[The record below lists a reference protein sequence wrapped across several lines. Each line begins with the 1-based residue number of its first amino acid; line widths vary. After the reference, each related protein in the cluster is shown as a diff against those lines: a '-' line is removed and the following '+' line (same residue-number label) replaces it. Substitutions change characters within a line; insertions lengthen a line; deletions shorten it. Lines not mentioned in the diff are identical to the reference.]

1 MTTTFSITRTEDSA
15 SYGFSI
21 VPDSALGADITVR
34 WEIVPIGE
42 LPVALT
48 APLTGTQAFTS
59 GATAGIA
66 ISPTITPTNTHG
78 FPRDFEIRL
87 YKVVGVADDA
97 DNRPQNDEADEL
109 LLTEAVRLGGN
120 SALLGDGGSDTNISG
135 AQDKNI
141 VGLGATD
148 NLVANGAVNGD
159 TYIVTR
165 FQYGNVTIEDT
176 GALVTNLIKFDY
188 GVEITDYS
196 EDALRL
202 TKTFVRYTSITLTL
216 STGAEVKVQSPQG
229 LFTYQ
234 LGDGAIMNLAEF
246 RQEIGIIDQPHAIN
260 PDTGPT
266 TTIVPDDFGYE
277 VTSFTGFNSLTDLSS
292 PREEVNAT
300 NNLSGLANEDAI
312 SAASDS
318 ILTLNGATN
327 GDTYIITR
335 FQYGNVTIEDTGA
348 LVTNLIKFDYD
359 VEITNY
365 SEDALRLTKTF
376 VRYTSIT
383 LTLST
388 GAEITIQ
395 SPEGLFTYQLGD
407 GEIMNLA
414 EFRDVLGI
422 VDQPDAMNPNGP
434 TTTIVPDDFGYK
446 VPLPPIDGN
455 HLPVFGQGAYF
466 ASIDLGDMAGDAV
479 IMLTATD
486 ADVVAGEQTL
496 SYHITAGNSGGLFR
510 IAESTGAITLA
521 RAPDAILDAQGY
533 TLTIEVR
540 DSNDPAGVDTA
551 TLTIA
556 GFNNVTEDADVQY
569 AYPEERGV
577 AHSITTSQQAE
588 VALLTTADD
597 ADSDAASVTEITQD
611 RVDENGNTVTE
622 TIAYRATGTYGVFEY
637 YLFGKGW
644 KYTVNNDAAETIA
657 KAGTRISED
666 FVFEIS
672 PAGGAT
678 YKTTITANVAS
689 NSSYVEEEGSLDVSD
704 TTITGITILT
714 NRITTDDGRTL
725 SLMVDPDGNVFAVDG
740 IGRHYAVDADGKVA
754 TAISL
759 GEDISDKEPLNG
771 DASSVRTDG
780 DIVTASTSWGNL
792 EFNTNTGAWVY
803 TLNNNDPDFQ
813 AMKASDTPLTETFV
827 VEITKTGGT
836 KATENIVININGADE
851 DIYFVDADGNEVDTL
866 PGSAEITTTHFFFPD
881 PATIS
886 GTILQPLG
894 QTVTENAINAN
905 VVYGVLTFNAEANFW
920 EYTLNHEHAAVKALA
935 IGGTL
940 TDTIAFDTTPSSGG
954 ATTTETIE
962 IKIALGHQGIYFADE
977 NGDVITLARGK
988 QYFAQ
993 DGFSDQYVTTS
1004 GGPFDITLDLNNP
1017 AVTSPGGLILGDVL
1031 PEIGGLIDIRS
1042 ARVAFADG
1050 VSVDL
1055 KNIFYISGDGTLAIN
1070 PIGTDAEVE
1079 ALLAGLGD
1087 SVTLDLVITAPR
1099 ETAEELTYQVVV
1111 DVVNGN
1117 SNVLASIPE
1126 NAVGGTEVG
1135 RLRSFTEQGF
1145 FNPNEA
1151 GEATLTY
1158 SITAGNAGGVF
1169 AIGDD
1174 GVITLAPSATL
1185 DAETTASYTLS
1196 ITATYDPDGNSATT
1210 NDIETHSFDVVINVG
1225 DVNEHDP
1232 AFAANAVAW
1241 QTDFTSGNIPENTK
1255 IGTHLATITA
1265 TDADITKSL
1274 NYAITGGNDDDI
1286 FAISP
1291 ISGRLT
1297 LNGAL
1302 DFEDSSIDNSYSLT
1316 ITAYDGDATDADT
1329 KSSTT
1334 TVTITITN
1342 VAPEFGDNAVAW
1354 ASGFANGNVA
1364 ENTDTTNPV
1373 TLGTVA
1379 AEPQGNTNPLTYS
1392 IIGGNDDGIFS
1403 LTGAGALSLVK
1414 PLDAETTA
1422 SHTLTI
1428 QVSDGTTTPDTTT
1441 IAITVGDVNEHTPA
1455 APTISWAADF
1465 AGGNVAENTRPDTPL
1480 ATVTAT
1486 DADARPTLSYSISG
1500 AGSNL
1505 FNIDNNGNLI
1515 LKGRLDFETTE
1526 TYTLMITASDG
1537 TNISTAT
1544 AITITVTDSDPDLN
1558 SMTWESGFENGA
1570 VSENTAAGTAIASF
1584 DVTHSKPGIFFRVND
1599 DAFAVDSDGKL
1610 RLTRKLDY
1618 ETTTQHNL
1626 RVIVSDGTSSDFMDV
1641 VVTVQ
1646 DAEIEFNAP
1655 AWETDFANGVIAED
1669 TTTGTKLATISAK
1682 REDDTTNNLGYSIVA
1697 GNDGNIFT
1705 IDNNGVLTLANA
1717 LDYDDASTYSLTI
1730 RITDTTNTAHTA
1742 DVAVDIEVVNVNK
1755 DAPTDPTITWE
1766 ADFTGGNVAE
1776 DTAIGTTLASV
1787 SSTDGDDDETVTYS
1801 ITAGNTGD
1809 VFFID
1814 EDTGDI
1820 SLAGALDYE
1829 TDTSYTLTIT
1839 ASDGTKTATTDIT
1852 ITVTDVDPELVWAK
1866 GFADGIV
1873 AESAAAG
1880 RYIAT
1885 LTKDADNTASL
1896 RYAITDGSSGGIFAI
1911 DENTGAI
1918 TLEGALDYATTPD
1931 YTLTIQTTNTATNTV
1946 IATTE
1951 VHIRVG
1957 GTEVIWEAGF
1967 GSGSTFVDV
1976 NNDPIVNTANVGANV
1991 SGVTILG
1998 SFSHNRFADDAT
2010 TYSIAGGNTHRFAI
2024 HNGDLY
2030 FFGDAGTRAYT
2041 LTIIATDGTLTDST
2055 DIFVVVGND
2064 NAPAFE
2070 SAPVA
2075 WEAGFADNVLENTAI
2090 GTLLG
2095 RVDAS
2100 DADGA
2105 RLSYYFVENGTA
2117 VSSVGAFNINE
2128 YTGAITLTSS
2138 LNYEA
2143 ATSHDLT
2150 IRVFDGYRTT
2160 DTDISIAVG
2169 DVDVEVHWL
2178 ARFADGNVREEQG
2191 TAGTL
2196 LATINPDDMSANH
2209 GYRFIDGS
2217 QIFGAFT
2224 INDSGE
2230 LLIREDLNYK
2240 DATSHRLDVK
2250 IIDTT
2255 TSETITVVPPIIV
2268 NVVDAYPRLAV
2279 TPVRWTM
2286 TDLSEATPIGTVF
2299 GQVDAA
2305 DPDSRINYSFVHNG
2319 KAVSSVGPFTIGR
2332 KDGMIKLTEYLDYD
2346 TASSY
2351 ALTIRVTDGVN
2362 HRDTAP
2368 QTITITDSGS
2378 ELIWVDEG
2386 TATNTVIGTIAPDN
2400 PNPAQTYRFV
2410 GGALVDGPF
2419 TVNANNGDI
2428 IFTGAVL
2435 NYETTPAHAL
2445 QVEVVENNS
2454 VTTTINVSIRVV
2466 DVNEAPTFSPAP
2478 VLLSG
2483 GGATSSID
2491 VNENADIGT
2500 LLGRAVALDP
2510 EGDKLNYAFVE
2521 NGALTSTVGAFTIS
2535 LGGKI
2540 SVSSDLNYES
2550 TDSYSLTIRARD
2562 SFDYDAKFADA
2573 TITIN
2578 VNDADTEIVWGRG
2591 FIGGNVGETT
2601 ATNTQLA
2608 TITHDTPG
2616 TRTYE
2621 FGNGAQT
2628 DGAFTIDANT
2638 GTITLTG
2645 ALDYETAASH
2655 ALTIRITDT
2664 IAGTPPEVIPI
2675 TINVLNEIETTWE
2688 AGFANG
2694 AVSEN
2699 TAFGTNLAYMTEGRG
2714 GVAYRIVG
2722 GDEEGLFVLDQDVEE
2737 IKDSLGKVIDRILHG
2752 TNLALEG
2759 VLDYETKSTY
2769 ILDIQL
2775 IKGDGE
2781 FSTTQVTI
2789 NVGDGNDAPKF
2800 GDSPITWSIGGTDY
2814 TERDESPAYEISAMP
2829 AAGATLGTITATDPN
2844 NDALTY
2850 RIIGDGYGGFDDEEN
2865 PREKLFTIQNGNEIA
2880 LTGALP
2886 IFPNIYRLTI
2896 EASDGSLTDTTDV
2909 VIRIGSNDGAPV
2921 FGASPVSWQQD
2932 FANGISENVGAGTVV
2947 ALLNGVTD
2955 KESGD
2960 FVRFYFIDEDGA
2972 HTPRLGAFDIV
2983 LLGRDE
2989 NGETVD
2995 NIAKYLKAN
3004 PNSPVSIN
3012 YAIRLNERVDY
3023 ETASILSDGTRGYKL
3038 KIGASD
3044 SFIAG
3049 TGNIAEATDI
3059 IEVRVHDID
3068 DYVTWET
3075 GRGYANGNVEEKNSG
3090 VLGDVIGRVRAD
3102 VDGDNDNL
3110 RFYFLENNV
3119 RTSKIEYRGE
3129 DTNNGNP
3136 TIGEIVIDDRTGEI
3150 MFRNIN
3156 PDFENGP
3163 TTHNLVVEI
3172 SLEDSSNQLIPKRT
3186 LDVTIDI
3193 VDVNERPAFTQ
3204 STYDFGTVLQNAPL
3218 ELSIGSVEANDID
3231 AGDEIT
3237 YSIFSGNNDD
3247 FFEINPMTGEITVKS
3262 MLDYDATTASNNSH
3276 SLIIRA
3282 TDKAGLFSTATV
3294 TIEVEEYITSKPV
3307 LSVTGATPNIAE
3319 QETASTDAVSA
3330 SGITISVTGGDPNR
3344 NDFIVTGDAEDR
3356 FDVVEVDGVWTLQLK
3371 SGEVLD
3377 YADANADGTP
3387 DTDPTITLT
3396 LQVDD
3401 GSVPGGTGR
3410 VSNTET
3416 LTVTVLDRPAL
3427 ALATASPKGGSLD
3440 ISANGATTPES
3451 LGVTFDVTDADTTL
3465 ASANVEFDVSVVSS
3479 DSFSN
3484 AGFSDEDF
3492 AVNEVGGAYTLQY
3505 VGAPRITNYDDL
3517 TNLAN
3522 FLNPIIDLDVT
3533 VSTDGVASTDTIRVQ
3548 VNLHDGTYLDFRQ
3561 YEGKSA
3567 VFKVNQADD
3576 VSIEPVDLDDIST
3589 LVGSNIIYLNEHY
3602 DGRAVG
3608 LSKGRDIYVIENNI
3622 NTDNTI
3628 NIRDVSVDPQDIQS
3642 SIMRFDSNIQ
3652 FKSVTGLVGFEGVA
3666 IGYELTLDTD
3676 GDKATTD
3683 DEVILNVR
3691 SLDPNTGHHFQN
3703 GEFGEIQDFES
3714 FTGTLIAD
3722 IPIPEII

>member
-1 MTTTFSITRTEDSA
+1 MTTFSIDRARKGGIYDFTINLDMAFGVETA
-15 SYGFSI
+15 I
-21 VPDSALGADITVR
+21 R
-34 WEIVPIGE
+34 WEIVPIGA
-42 LPVALT
+42 LPIALT
-48 APLTGTQAFTS
+48 APLTGT
-59 GATAGIA
+59 ATFSANQMSMDIDAGSDPA
-66 ISPTITPTNTHG
+66 RNHK

-87 YKVVGVADDA
+87 YMGADTTPTFTEAASLDKGTGVTE
-97 DNRPQNDEADEL
+97 NTFSQFGGADE
-109 LLTEAVRLGGN
+109 
-120 SALLGDGGSDTNISG
+120 NI
-135 AQDKNI
+135 I
-141 VGLGATD
+141 GLGFSDEVGNA
-148 NLVANGAVNGD
+148 GGGVNND
-159 TYIVTR
+159 TFIVTR
-165 FQYGNVTIEDT
+165 FQYGDARINDT
-176 GALVTNLIKFDY
+176 SGNLNIVRFDY
-188 GVEITDYS
+188 GVTITDYNELS
-196 EDALRL
+196 DFLGVSGVE
-202 TKTFVRYTSITLTL
+202 LTL
-216 STGAEVKVQSPQG
+216 STGAVITVASPTNPSYR
-229 LFTYQ
+229 FQ
-234 LGDGAIMNLAEF
+234 LGDGAILTYDVFKAT
-246 RQEIGIIDQPHAIN
+246 IGASGSN
-260 PDTGPT
+260 TLSGN
-266 TTIVPDDFGYE
+266 YE
-277 VTSFTGFNSLTDLSS
+277 VNSFINVADIDVTIPRTETGNISFFGG
-292 PREEVNAT
+292 VN
-300 NNLSGLANEDAI
+300 DDVF
-312 SAASDS
+312 SAATDNFVRNISGGVGSD
-318 ILTLNGATN
+318 ILV
-327 GDTYIITR
+327 ITR
-335 FQYGNVTIEDTGA
+335 FQYGNVGVNDTSG
-348 LVTNLIKFDYD
+348 NLNIIKFDYGVTIKAYNELSD
-359 VEITNY
+359 FLGISGVE
-365 SEDALRLTKTF
+365 
-376 VRYTSIT
+376 

-388 GAEITIQ
+388 DAVITVS
-395 SPEGLFTYQLGD
+395 SPTNPSYRFQLGD
-407 GEIMNLA
+407 GEVLTYDNFKTAIGASGDNTLA
-414 EFRDVLGI
+414 GD
-422 VDQPDAMNPNGP
+422 
-434 TTTIVPDDFGYK
+434 YK
-446 VPLPPIDGN
+446 IPFPPIDGN
-455 HLPVFGQGAYF
+455 HLPVFEQDAYF
-466 ASIDLGDMAGDAV
+466 ANIDLADEAGDAV
-479 IMLTATD
+479 ITLVATD
-486 ADVVAGEQTL
+486 VDVDAGEQTL
-496 SYHITAGNSGGLFR
+496 TYHITDGNSGGLFE
-510 IAESTGAITLA
+510 IAETTGAISLV
-521 RAPDAILDAQGY
+521 RAPNAGDAQGY

-551 TLTIA
+551 TLTVGFETLA
-556 GFNNVTEDADVQY
+556 GSVTEDTDIQY
-569 AYPEERGV
+569 AFAEKRGV
-577 AHSITTSQQAE
+577 VDRIVSLQHEYLADADAQSASIESIFDVLSVEIITTDGTATSVTTETNNNGDVIKITAQGKYGVLEYFLAE
-588 VALLTTADD
+588 QYDIENGGVTTTEWATTNRWTYNVDTDDPDTLAEEGKGLREEFMFKITPTGGVAEIITVPVTVNAPQMRYLEATGKMDISDSTITEINILTTSGDAFSVRDTGSHLLADTSWGVLEFD
-597 ADSDAASVTEITQD
+597 KT
-611 RVDENGNTVTE
+611 
-622 TIAYRATGTYGVFEY
+622 TGDWRYI
-637 YLFGKGW
+637 
-644 KYTVNNDAAETIA
+644 VNNDDSGLQGL
-657 KAGTRISED
+657 KDGPLS
-666 FVFEIS
+666 V
-672 PAGGAT
+672 GAT
-678 YKTTITANVAS
+678 PADP
-689 NSSYVEEEGSLDVSD
+689 E
-704 TTITGITILT
+704 
-714 NRITTDDGRTL
+714 TL
-725 SLMVDPDGNVFAVDG
+725 
-740 IGRHYAVDADGKVA
+740 
-754 TAISL
+754 
-759 GEDISDKEPLNG
+759 
-771 DASSVRTDG
+771 
-780 DIVTASTSWGNL
+780 
-792 EFNTNTGAWVY
+792 
-803 TLNNNDPDFQ
+803 
-813 AMKASDTPLTETFV
+813 V
-827 VEITKTGGT
+827 VELTKSGGT
-836 KATENIVININGADE
+836 KETREIQITINGKDE
-851 DIYFVDADGNEVDTL
+851 DIYFIDADGNEVDA
-866 PGSAEITTTHFFFPD
+866 PPSSAEITTAFFSVPD
-881 PATIS
+881 PASIS
-886 GTILQPLG
+886 GT
-894 QTVTENAINAN
+894 VNASTSAGDTATINTN
-905 VVYGVLTFNAEANFW
+905 GIYGTLVYDSAIHVW
-920 EYTLNHEHAAVKALA
+920 DYTLNHEHAAIKALA
-935 IGGTL
+935 VGATL
-940 TDTIAFDTTPSSGG
+940 TDTITLAVTRNG
-954 ATTTETIE
+954 ATTTETVTIT
-962 IKIALGHQGIYFADE
+962 IGLARQGIYFADE

-993 DGFSDQYVTTS
+993 DGFEDIYTTTS

-1017 AVTSPGGLILGDVL
+1017 AVTSPNGLILGDVL

-1042 ARVAFADG
+1042 AQVAFADS

-1055 KNIFYISGDGTLAIN
+1055 KNIFYISSDGTLAIN
-1070 PIGTDAEVE
+1070 PVGTDAEVK

-1111 DVVNGN
+1111 DVINGN
-1117 SNVLASIPE
+1117 SNILATIPE

-1135 RLRSFTEQGF
+1135 KLKSFTEKGF
-1145 FNPNEA
+1145 FYPDEA
-1151 GEATLTY
+1151 GTATLTY
-1158 SITAGNAGGVF
+1158 DITSGNTGGVF
-1169 AIGDD
+1169 AIDD
-1174 GVITLAPSATL
+1174 NGVITLAPTATL
-1185 DAETTASYTLS
+1185 DAETTASYTLT
-1196 ITATYDPDGNSATT
+1196 ITATYDPDGNAATT

-1225 DVNEHDP
+1225 DVNEHAP

-1241 QTDFTSGNIPENTK
+1241 QSDFTGGNIPENTES
-1255 IGTHLATITA
+1255 GTHLATITA
-1265 TDADITKSL
+1265 SDADITKSL
-1274 NYAITGGNDDDI
+1274 NYAITGGNTNDI
-1286 FAISP
+1286 FAINP
-1291 ISGRLT
+1291 HGRLT

-1302 DFEDSSIDNSYSLT
+1302 DYEDTTSYSLT
-1316 ITAYDGDATDADT
+1316 VTAYDGDATDADT

-1334 TVTITITN
+1334 TVTITVGNI
-1342 VAPEFGDNAVAW
+1342 APEFGASPVTWN
-1354 ASGFANGNVA
+1354 SGFADGNVA
-1364 ENTDTTNPV
+1364 EDTYTNAPV

-1379 AEPQGNTNPLTYS
+1379 AEPQGNTNPLTYT
-1392 IIGGNDDGIFS
+1392 ILDGNEDGIFS

-1414 PLDAETTA
+1414 SLDAETTGRYF
-1422 SHTLTI
+1422 LTI

-1441 IAITVGDVNEHTPA
+1441 ITVTVGDVNEHTPA

-1465 AGGNVAENTRPDTPL
+1465 ANGNVAENTESNTPL
-1480 ATVTAT
+1480 ATVSAT
-1486 DADARPTLSYSISG
+1486 DADARADLQYNISG
-1500 AGSNL
+1500 TGSDL
-1505 FNIDNNGNLI
+1505 FDIDDAGNLT
-1515 LKGRLDFETTE
+1515 LTGRLNFESTT
-1526 TYTLMITASDG
+1526 TSYDLTITATDG
-1537 TNISTAT
+1537 TNTSPPT
-1544 AITITVTDSDPDLN
+1544 AITITVTDVAPEFGLN
-1558 SMTWESGFENGA
+1558 VVMW
-1570 VSENTAAGTAIASF
+1570 AAGFRDGVVAEDTYIRTPVTLGTIAADPQGNTNPLTYTIIGGNVDDTFSLTPAGALSL
-1584 DVTHSKPGIFFRVND
+1584 VKPL
-1599 DAFAVDSDGKL
+1599 DAETIGKYF
-1610 RLTRKLDY
+1610 LTI
-1618 ETTTQHNL
+1618 Q
-1626 RVIVSDGTSSDFMDV
+1626 VSDGTTTPDTTIV
-1641 VVTVQ
+1641 AVTVG
-1646 DAEIEFNAP
+1646 D
-1655 AWETDFANGVIAED
+1655 V
-1669 TTTGTKLATISAK
+1669 
-1682 REDDTTNNLGYSIVA
+1682 DDVN
-1697 GNDGNIFT
+1697 
-1705 IDNNGVLTLANA
+1705 
-1717 LDYDDASTYSLTI
+1717 
-1730 RITDTTNTAHTA
+1730 RHEPTA
-1742 DVAVDIEVVNVNK
+1742 
-1755 DAPTDPTITWE
+1755 PTITWA

-1776 DTAIGTTLASV
+1776 STAIGTLLASA
-1787 SSTDGDDDETVTYS
+1787 SSSDGDGDETVTYS
-1801 ITAGNTGD
+1801 ISGTGSNL
-1809 VFFID
+1809 FAID
-1814 EDTGDI
+1814 PKTGAI
-1820 SLAGALDYE
+1820 TLAQALDYE
-1829 TDTSYTLTIT
+1829 TDTSYSLTVT

-1852 ITVTDVDPELVWAK
+1852 ITVGDIDLELVWAK

-1931 YTLTIQTTNTATNTV
+1931 YTLTITATNTATNTV

-2030 FFGDAGTRAYT
+2030 FFGDAGTHAYT

-2105 RLSYYFVENGTA
+2105 RLGYYFVENGTA

-2169 DVDVEVHWL
+2169 DIDVEVHWL

-2191 TAGTL
+2191 VAGTL

-2217 QIFGAFT
+2217 QIFGAFR

-2230 LLIREDLNYK
+2230 LHIREDLNYK

-2255 TSETITVVPPIIV
+2255 TSETIAIAPPIIV

-2286 TDLSEATPIGTVF
+2286 TELSEATPIGTVF

-2319 KAVSSVGPFTIGR
+2319 KAISSVGPFTIDR
-2332 KDGMIKLTEYLDYD
+2332 RDGTIKLSEYLDYD
-2346 TASSY
+2346 TANSY

-2368 QTITITDSGS
+2368 QTITVSRVQEGTSQNSYFID
-2378 ELIWVDEG
+2378 ELIWVAEG
-2386 TATNTVIGTIAPDN
+2386 TATGTVIGTVAPDDPDPDPDN
-2400 PNPAQTYRFV
+2400 PNPDPDDPSPDQTYRFV

-2419 TVNANNGDI
+2419 TIAAVDDDGAGVKKGDI
-2428 IFTGAVL
+2428 IFSGAEL
-2435 NYETTPAHAL
+2435 NYETASAHAL
-2445 QVEVVENNS
+2445 RVEVVENNA
-2454 VTTTINVSIRVV
+2454 VTATLNVSIRVV
-2466 DVNEAPTFSPAP
+2466 DVNEAPMFTNASP
-2478 VLLSG
+2478 VYS
-2483 GGATSSID
+2483 
-2491 VNENADIGT
+2491 VNEAAPIGA
-2500 LLGRAVALDP
+2500 LVGQAVALDP

-2540 SVSSDLNYES
+2540 TVSGDLNYES
-2550 TDSYSLTIRARD
+2550 TTSHSLTIRARD

-2573 TITIN
+2573 TATIN
-2578 VNDADTEIVWGRG
+2578 VIDADTEIVWGRG

-2601 ATNTQLA
+2601 ATSTQLA
-2608 TITHDTPG
+2608 TINHDTTA
-2616 TRTYE
+2616 TREYVFVVGATT
-2621 FGNGAQT
+2621 AQT
-2628 DGAFTIDANT
+2628 DGAFTINANT

-2645 ALDYETAASH
+2645 ALDYESTTSH
-2655 ALTIRITDT
+2655 ALKIRITDT
-2664 IAGTPPEVIPI
+2664 TASTSEDIPI
-2675 TINVLNEIETTWE
+2675 SINVLNEIETTWE

-2737 IKDSLGKVIDRILHG
+2737 IKDSLGKVIERILHG
-2752 TNLALEG
+2752 ANLALEG

-2789 NVGDGNDAPKF
+2789 NVGDGNDAPEF

-3012 YAIRLNERVDY
+3012 YAIRLNDRVDY
-3023 ETASILSDGTRGYKL
+3023 EAASILSDGTRGYKL

-3044 SFIAG
+3044 SFVAG

-3090 VLGDVIGRVRAD
+3090 VLGEVIGRVRAD

-3129 DTNNGNP
+3129 DTNNGTP

-3150 MFRNIN
+3150 SLRSIN

-3163 TTHNLVVEI
+3163 TTHNLEVEI
-3172 SLEDSSNQLIPKRT
+3172 SVEDSTNQLIPKRT
-3186 LDVTIDI
+3186 LDVTINI
-3193 VDVNERPAFTQ
+3193 VDVNESPAFTQ
-3204 STYDFGTVLQNAPL
+3204 SAYDFGTVLENAPID
-3218 ELSIGSVEANDID
+3218 LSLGSVKANDID
-3231 AGDEIT
+3231 AGDEVT
-3237 YSIFSGNNDD
+3237 YGIFSGNDD
-3247 FFEINPMTGEITVKS
+3247 NLFEINPMTGEITVKS
-3262 MLDYDATTASNNSH
+3262 MLDYDDTTASNNIH
-3276 SLIIRA
+3276 TFIVKA
-3282 TDKAGLFSTATV
+3282 TDLAGLRVNAMV
-3294 TIEVEEYITSKPV
+3294 TIEVEEYTASKPV
-3307 LSVTGATPNIAE
+3307 LTVTTTTPNIAE

-3344 NDFIVTGDAEDR
+3344 NNFIITGDTQDR
-3356 FDVVEVDGVWTLQLK
+3356 FQVVEVDGEWKLQLK
-3371 SGEVLD
+3371 PGAVLD
-3377 YADANADGTP
+3377 YAVENADS
-3387 DTDPTITLT
+3387 DPKIILT

-3410 VSNTET
+3410 TSATET
-3416 LTVTVLDRPAL
+3416 VTVTVLDRPDL
-3427 ALATASPKGGSLD
+3427 ELD
-3440 ISANGATTPES
+3440 VVNVAVDATTMEANHAFGEIFS
-3451 LGVTFDVTDADTTL
+3451 VTDANDLTNPHF
-3465 ASANVEFDVSVVSS
+3465 AISVVSGTAL
-3479 DSFSN
+3479 D
-3484 AGFSDEDF
+3484 ADDF
-3492 AVNEVGGAYTLQY
+3492 AVKTESGEWVLHY
-3505 VGAPRITNYDDL
+3505 VGEQIAEAD
-3517 TNLAN
+3517 
-3522 FLNPIIDLDVT
+3522 FLDPIIRLDVT
-3533 VSTDGVASTDTIRVQ
+3533 VSSDAQNAPILETARVRL
-3548 VNLHDGTYLDFRQ
+3548 NLHDGSYLDFQ
-3561 YEGKSA
+3561 DNEGNPA
-3567 VFKVNQADD
+3567 VYKVNQANDKR
-3576 VSIEPVDLDDIST
+3576 IEPVDLEDLSL
-3589 LVGSNIIYLNEHY
+3589 LVGSNTIHLNDQY
-3602 DGRAVG
+3602 DGRTLD
-3608 LSKGRDIYVIENNI
+3608 LSYGRDIYVIENTI
-3622 NTDNTI
+3622 NTDVDITI
-3628 NIRDVSVDPQDIQS
+3628 HDIAIESADSRVDIIRLGDNIKFASATAGVGD
-3642 SIMRFDSNIQ
+3642 F
-3652 FKSVTGLVGFEGVA
+3652 GGFEFDLYTLTFDVENDAGVKQ
-3666 IGYELTLDTD
+3666 GEVKLHLDTLDLTY
-3676 GDKATTD
+3676 G
-3683 DEVILNVR
+3683 
-3691 SLDPNTGHHFQN
+3691 GYQFQQ
-3703 GEFGEIQDFES
+3703 GEFGEVLDFES
-3714 FTGTLIAD
+3714 FTGELIAD
-3722 IPIPEII
+3722 LPAPEII

>member
-1 MTTTFSITRTEDSA
+1 MTTFNIIRTEDST

-21 VPDSALGADITVR
+21 VPDGVLGADITVR
-34 WEIVPIGE
+34 WEIVPIGD
-42 LPVALT
+42 LPIAVPDSAL
-48 APLTGTQAFTS
+48 AS
-59 GATAGIA
+59 GMVSFSMGDDSTTVKEVPSAST
-66 ISPTITPTNTHG
+66 PTPTNTHG

-87 YKVVGVADDA
+87 YDNSNDD
-97 DNRPQNDEADEL
+97 L

-120 SALLGDGGSDTNISG
+120 SALLGDGGSDANFGG

-141 VGLGATD
+141 IGLGTTTNID
-148 NLVANGAVNGD
+148 ANAGVNGD

-165 FQYGNVTIEDT
+165 FQYGDVTIGDSGRSE
-176 GALVTNLIKFDY
+176 TNLVKFDY
-188 GVEITDYS
+188 DVEITDYS
-196 EDALRL
+196 EVATRRSID
-202 TKTFVRYTSITLTL
+202 FVRYTSITLTL
-216 STGAEVKVQSPQG
+216 STDAEVTIESPEG

-246 RQEIGIIDQPHAIN
+246 RQEIGIIDQPHATN
-260 PDTGPT
+260 PDRGPT
-266 TTIVPDDFGYE
+266 TTIVPDDFGHKI
-277 VTSFTGFNSLTDLSS
+277 TSFTPFDPLVDLSS
-292 PREEVNAT
+292 PREETLAT
-300 NNLSGLANEDAI
+300 SNLGGTENEDI
-312 SAASDS
+312 VSAASDY
-318 ILTLNGATN
+318 ILTLNAAVN
-327 GDTYIITR
+327 ADTYIITR
-335 FQYGNVTIEDTGA
+335 FQYGDVTIGDSGRSE
-348 LVTNLIKFDYD
+348 TNLVKFDYD
-359 VEITNY
+359 VEITDY
-365 SEDALRLTKTF
+365 SEVATRRSIDF

-388 GAEITIQ
+388 GAEVTIE

-414 EFRDVLGI
+414 EFRATLGI
-422 VDQPDAMNPNGP
+422 IDQPHDTNPDRGP

-455 HLPVFGQGAYF
+455 HLPVFGQDAYF

-496 SYHITAGNSGGLFR
+496 SYHITAGNSGGLFE
-510 IAESTGAITLA
+510 ITESTGAISLV
-521 RAPDAILDAQGY
+521 RAPNAGDAQGY

-551 TLTIA
+551 TLTVGFETLA
-556 GFNNVTEDADVQY
+556 GSVTEDTDIQY
-569 AYPEERGV
+569 AFAEKRGV
-577 AHSITTSQQAE
+577 VDRIVTLQHESRADADAQSASIESIFDVLSVEIITTDGTATSVTTETNDDGDVIKITAQGKYGVLEYFLAE
-588 VALLTTADD
+588 QYEIENGGVTTTEWATTNRWTYNVDTDDPDTLAEEGKGLREEFMFKITPTGGVAEIITVPVTVSAPQLRYLEATGKMDISDSTITEINILTTSGDAFSVRDTGSHLLADTSWGVLEFD
-597 ADSDAASVTEITQD
+597 KT
-611 RVDENGNTVTE
+611 
-622 TIAYRATGTYGVFEY
+622 TGDWRYI
-637 YLFGKGW
+637 
-644 KYTVNNDAAETIA
+644 VNNDDSGLQDLKDGPLSVGATPADPETI
-657 KAGTRISED
+657 
-666 FVFEIS
+666 
-672 PAGGAT
+672 
-678 YKTTITANVAS
+678 
-689 NSSYVEEEGSLDVSD
+689 
-704 TTITGITILT
+704 
-714 NRITTDDGRTL
+714 
-725 SLMVDPDGNVFAVDG
+725 
-740 IGRHYAVDADGKVA
+740 
-754 TAISL
+754 
-759 GEDISDKEPLNG
+759 
-771 DASSVRTDG
+771 
-780 DIVTASTSWGNL
+780 
-792 EFNTNTGAWVY
+792 
-803 TLNNNDPDFQ
+803 
-813 AMKASDTPLTETFV
+813 V
-827 VEITKTGGT
+827 VELTKSGGT
-836 KATENIVININGADE
+836 KETREIQITINGKDE
-851 DIYFVDADGNEVDTL
+851 DIYFIDADGNEVDA
-866 PGSAEITTTHFFFPD
+866 PPSSAEITTAFFSV
-881 PATIS
+881 PAPASIS
-886 GTILQPLG
+886 GT
-894 QTVTENAINAN
+894 VNASTSAGDTATINTN
-905 VVYGVLTFNAEANFW
+905 GIYGTLVYDSAIHVW
-920 EYTLNHEHAAVKALA
+920 DYTLNHEHAAIKALA
-935 IGGTL
+935 VGATL
-940 TDTIAFDTTPSSGG
+940 TDTITLAVTRNGV
-954 ATTTETIE
+954 TTTETVTIT
-962 IKIALGHQGIYFADE
+962 IGLARQGIYFADE

-993 DGFSDQYVTTS
+993 DGFEDIYTTTS

-1017 AVTSPGGLILGDVL
+1017 AVTSPNGLVLGDVL
-1031 PEIGGLIDIRS
+1031 PEIGGLLNENS
-1042 ARVAFADG
+1042 VRVAFADG
-1050 VSVDL
+1050 VSADL

-1070 PIGTDAEVE
+1070 PIGTDAEVK

-1117 SNVLASIPE
+1117 SNVLATIPE
-1126 NAVGGTEVG
+1126 NAVGGAEVG
-1135 RLRSFTEQGF
+1135 KLKSFTEKGF
-1145 FNPNEA
+1145 FYPNEA
-1151 GEATLTY
+1151 GTATLTY
-1158 SITAGNAGGVF
+1158 DITSGNAGGVF
-1169 AIGDD
+1169 AIDD
-1174 GVITLAPSATL
+1174 NGVITLAPTATL

-1196 ITATYDPDGNSATT
+1196 ITATYDPDGNAATT
-1210 NDIETHSFDVVINVG
+1210 DDTETHSFDVVINVG
-1225 DVNEHDP
+1225 DVNEHAP
-1232 AFAANAVAW
+1232 AFAANAVQW
-1241 QTDFTSGNIPENTK
+1241 QSDFTSGNIPENTES
-1255 IGTHLATITA
+1255 GTHLATITA

-1274 NYAITGGNDDDI
+1274 NYAITGGNTNDI
-1286 FAISP
+1286 FAINP
-1291 ISGRLT
+1291 HGRLT

-1302 DFEDSSIDNSYSLT
+1302 DYEDTTSYTLT
-1316 ITAYDGDATDADT
+1316 VTAYDGDATDADT

-1334 TVTITITN
+1334 TVSISVGNI
-1342 VAPEFGDNAVAW
+1342 APEFGANPVAW

-1364 ENTDTTNPV
+1364 EDTYTNAPV

-1379 AEPQGNTNPLTYS
+1379 AEAQGNTNPLTYT
-1392 IIGGNDDGIFS
+1392 ILDGNEDGIFS

-1414 PLDAETTA
+1414 PLDAETTGEYL
-1422 SHTLTI
+1422 LTI

-1441 IAITVGDVNEHTPA
+1441 ITVTVGDVNEHTPA
-1455 APTISWAADF
+1455 APTISWLSDF
-1465 AGGNVAENTRPDTPL
+1465 TNGNVAENTESNTPL

-1486 DADARPTLSYSISG
+1486 DADARPTLQYNISG
-1500 AGSNL
+1500 TGSDL
-1505 FNIDNNGNLI
+1505 FDIDNAGNLT
-1515 LKGRLDFETTE
+1515 LKGRLNFESTT
-1526 TYTLMITASDG
+1526 TSYDLTITATDG
-1537 TNISTAT
+1537 TNTSPPT
-1544 AITITVTDSDPDLN
+1544 AITITVTDVAPEFGLN
-1558 SMTWESGFENGA
+1558 VVMW
-1570 VSENTAAGTAIASF
+1570 AAGFRDGVVAEDTYIRTPVTLGTIAADPQGNTNPLTYTIIGGNVDDTFSLTPAGALSL
-1584 DVTHSKPGIFFRVND
+1584 VKPL
-1599 DAFAVDSDGKL
+1599 DAETIGKYF
-1610 RLTRKLDY
+1610 LTI
-1618 ETTTQHNL
+1618 Q
-1626 RVIVSDGTSSDFMDV
+1626 VSDGTTTPDTTIIA
-1641 VVTVQ
+1641 VTV
-1646 DAEIEFNAP
+1646 
-1655 AWETDFANGVIAED
+1655 
-1669 TTTGTKLATISAK
+1669 
-1682 REDDTTNNLGYSIVA
+1682 DDVGDVN
-1697 GNDGNIFT
+1697 
-1705 IDNNGVLTLANA
+1705 
-1717 LDYDDASTYSLTI
+1717 
-1730 RITDTTNTAHTA
+1730 RHEPTA
-1742 DVAVDIEVVNVNK
+1742 
-1755 DAPTDPTITWE
+1755 PTITWA

-1776 DTAIGTTLASV
+1776 STAIGTLLASAR
-1787 SSTDGDDDETVTYS
+1787 STDGDGDETVTYS
-1801 ITAGNTGD
+1801 ISGTGSNL
-1809 VFFID
+1809 FAID
-1814 EDTGDI
+1814 PKTGAI
-1820 SLAGALDYE
+1820 TLAGALDYE
-1829 TDTSYTLTIT
+1829 TTRSYSLTVT
-1839 ASDGTKTATTDIT
+1839 ASDGTNPATTDIT
-1852 ITVTDVDPELVWAK
+1852 ITVGDVDPELVWAK
-1866 GFADGIV
+1866 GFVDGII
-1873 AESAAAG
+1873 AETAAEGAH
-1880 RYIAT
+1880 IAT
-1885 LTKDADNTASL
+1885 FTQDDDSTALVLGYSITGGNTG
-1896 RYAITDGSSGGIFAI
+1896 DVFAI
-1911 DENTGAI
+1911 DNAGRLTLTEN
-1918 TLEGALDYATTPD
+1918 ALDYATTTD
-1931 YTLTIQTTNTATNTV
+1931 YTLTVQISTFLTTT
-1946 IATTE
+1946 TTE

-1957 GTEVIWEAGF
+1957 GTEALWRDGF
-1967 GSGSTFVDV
+1967 GYVDADNNPVV
-1976 NNDPIVNTANVGANV
+1976 NVARVGADAAQ
-1991 SGVTILG
+1991 VTILG
-1998 SFSHNRFADDAT
+1998 SFSHNRFADDST
-2010 TYSIAGGNTHRFAI
+2010 TYSIAGGNTHQFAI
-2024 HNGDLY
+2024 HNGYLH
-2030 FFGDAGTRAYT
+2030 FFGNPGTQTPDTYR

-2055 DIFVVVGND
+2055 DIVINVANQ
-2064 NAPAFE
+2064 NAPVFA
-2070 SAPVA
+2070 SQPVA
-2075 WEAGFADNVLENTAI
+2075 WEAGFADDIQEDTAI

-2095 RVDAS
+2095 QVDAS
-2100 DADGA
+2100 DADA
-2105 RLSYYFVENGTA
+2105 STLSYHFVENGAIT
-2117 VSSVGAFNINE
+2117 SSVGAFSIDAD
-2128 YTGAITLTSS
+2128 TGAISLTGG
-2138 LNYEA
+2138 LDYETD
-2143 ATSHDLT
+2143 TSHDLK
-2150 IRVFDGYRTT
+2150 IRVSDGFHTT

-2178 ARFADGNVREEQG
+2178 AGFAEGNVREEQG

-2196 LATINPDDMSANH
+2196 LATINPDDTSANH

-2217 QIFGAFT
+2217 QIFGAFR

-2255 TSETITVVPPIIV
+2255 TSDTIAVVPPIIV

-2305 DPDSRINYSFVHNG
+2305 DPDSRINYSFVQNG
-2319 KAVSSVGPFTIGR
+2319 KATSSVGPFTIDR
-2332 KDGMIKLTEYLDYD
+2332 RDGTIKLTEYLDYD
-2346 TASSY
+2346 TATSY
-2351 ALTIRVTDGVN
+2351 DLTIRVTDGVN

-2368 QTITITDSGS
+2368 QTITVTDFDS

-2400 PNPAQTYRFV
+2400 PNPDQTYRFV
-2410 GGALVDGPF
+2410 GGALVNGPF
-2419 TVNANNGDI
+2419 TIAAVDDDGAGVKKGDI
-2428 IFTGAVL
+2428 IFSGAEL
-2435 NYETTPAHAL
+2435 NYETASAHAL
-2445 QVEVVENNS
+2445 RVEVVENNA
-2454 VTTTINVSIRVV
+2454 VTATLNVSIRVV
-2466 DVNEAPTFSPAP
+2466 DVNEAPMFTNASP
-2478 VLLSG
+2478 VYS
-2483 GGATSSID
+2483 
-2491 VNENADIGT
+2491 VNEAAPIGA
-2500 LLGRAVALDP
+2500 LVGQAVALDS

-2535 LGGKI
+2535 VGGKI
-2540 SVSSDLNYES
+2540 TVSGDLNYES

-2573 TITIN
+2573 TATIN
-2578 VNDADTEIVWGRG
+2578 VIDADTEIVWGRG

-2601 ATNTQLA
+2601 ATSTQLA
-2608 TITHDTPG
+2608 TINHDTTA
-2616 TRTYE
+2616 TREYVFVVGATT
-2621 FGNGAQT
+2621 AQT
-2628 DGAFTIDANT
+2628 DGAFTINENT

-2645 ALDYETAASH
+2645 ALDYETTTSH

-2664 IAGTPPEVIPI
+2664 TAGTLPEIIPI
-2675 TINVLNEIETTWE
+2675 SINVLNEIETTWE

-2722 GDEEGLFVLDQDVEE
+2722 GDEEGLFVLDQDHEK
-2737 IKDSLGKVIDRILHG
+2737 ITVIDPITREEKEVDGDLLG

-2775 IKGDGE
+2775 VKGDGE
-2781 FSTTQVTI
+2781 ISTTQVTI

-2850 RIIGDGYGGFDDEEN
+2850 RIIGDGYGGFDSEKN

-2896 EASDGSLTDTTDV
+2896 EASDGTLTDTTDV

-3012 YAIRLNERVDY
+3012 YAIRLNDRVDY
-3023 ETASILSDGTRGYKL
+3023 ETASILSDGTRGYNL

-3044 SFIAG
+3044 SFVAG

-3090 VLGDVIGRVRAD
+3090 VIGEVIGRVRAD

-3119 RTSKIEYRGE
+3119 RTSRIEYRGE
-3129 DTNNGNP
+3129 DKTNGEP
-3136 TIGEIVIDDRTGEI
+3136 TKGEIVIDDRTGEI

-3163 TTHNLVVEI
+3163 TTHNLEVEI

-3186 LDVTIDI
+3186 LDVTINI

-3344 NDFIVTGDAEDR
+3344 NDFIVTGDSR

-3371 SGEVLD
+3371 PGAVLD

-3410 VSNTET
+3410 VSATKQV
-3416 LTVTVLDRPAL
+3416 TVTVLDRPDL
-3427 ALATASPKGGSLD
+3427 ELD
-3440 ISANGATTPES
+3440 VVNVAVDGEGNANHAFGEIFT
-3451 LGVTFDVTDADTTL
+3451 VTDANNL
-3465 ASANVEFDVSVVSS
+3465 ANPHFAISVVSGTAL
-3479 DSFSN
+3479 DK
-3484 AGFSDEDF
+3484 DDF
-3492 AVNEVGGAYTLQY
+3492 AVKTESGEWVLHY
-3505 VGAPRITNYDDL
+3505 VGEQIAEAD
-3517 TNLAN
+3517 
-3522 FLNPIIDLDVT
+3522 FLDPIIRLDVT
-3533 VSTDGVASTDTIRVQ
+3533 VSSDAQNAPILETARVRL
-3548 VNLHDGTYLDFRQ
+3548 NLHDGSYLDFQ
-3561 YEGKSA
+3561 DNEGNPA
-3567 VFKVNQADD
+3567 VYKVNQADD
-3576 VSIEPVDLDDIST
+3576 MRIEPVDLEDLSL
-3589 LVGSNIIYLNEHY
+3589 LVGSNTIHLNEHY
-3602 DGRAVG
+3602 DGRTLD
-3608 LSKGRDIYVIENNI
+3608 LSYGRDIYVIENTI
-3622 NTDNTI
+3622 NTDVDITI
-3628 NIRDVSVDPQDIQS
+3628 HDIAIESADSRVDIIRLGDNVKFASATAGVGD
-3642 SIMRFDSNIQ
+3642 F
-3652 FKSVTGLVGFEGVA
+3652 GGGFELESYTLTFDVENDAGVKQ
-3666 IGYELTLDTD
+3666 GEVKLHLDTLDLTY
-3676 GDKATTD
+3676 G
-3683 DEVILNVR
+3683 
-3691 SLDPNTGHHFQN
+3691 GYQFQQ
-3703 GEFGEIQDFES
+3703 GEFGEVLDFES
-3714 FTGTLIAD
+3714 FTGELIAD
-3722 IPIPEII
+3722 LPAPEII

>member
-1 MTTTFSITRTEDSA
+1 MTTFSIVRTEDGTI
-15 SYGFSI
+15 YDFTINPVG
-21 VPDSALGADITVR
+21 ALPADITVR
-34 WEIVPIGE
+34 WEIVPIGA
-42 LPVALT
+42 LPIALT
-48 APLTGTQAFTS
+48 APLTGTVDFTS
-59 GATAGIA
+59 GATAGI
-66 ISPTITPTNTHG
+66 PITPSAPVGNRRYS
-78 FPRDFEIRL
+78 RDFEIRL
-87 YKVVGVADDA
+87 YKVVGDPDSTANGETD
-97 DNRPQNDEADEL
+97 DEL
-109 LLTEAVRLGGN
+109 LFTKSERLGAN
-120 SALLGDGGSDTNISG
+120 SSIVEGSISLSGGD
-135 AQDKNI
+135 DKNA
-141 VGLGATD
+141 VGLGFSD
-148 NLVANGAVNGD
+148 IIESANGAVGND
-159 TYIVTR
+159 TFIITR
-165 FQYGNVTIEDT
+165 FQYGKVEISDT
-176 GALVTNLIKFDY
+176 DGTENLIKFDY
-188 GVEITDYS
+188 GVTITGYREVGGLFGIS
-196 EDALRL
+196 AME
-202 TKTFVRYTSITLTL
+202 LTL
-216 STGAEVKVQSPQG
+216 STGAVITITSPG
-229 LFTYQ
+229 SRYLYQ
-234 LGDGAIMNLAEF
+234 LGDDVTKLDYAAF
-246 RQEIGIIDQPHAIN
+246 KAEIGATQTNVQVNFMPAEQYAI
-260 PDTGPT
+260 
-266 TTIVPDDFGYE
+266 
-277 VTSFTGFNSLTDLSS
+277 TSFTDAPELSDPRTETGGNSFGGGDNDDILIALSDIEITD
-292 PREEVNAT
+292 
-300 NNLSGLANEDAI
+300 I
-312 SAASDS
+312 
-318 ILTLNGATN
+318 NGAVGN
-327 GDTYIITR
+327 DIIIISR
-335 FQYGNVTIEDTGA
+335 FQYNNAKISDTDGIE
-348 LVTNLIKFDYD
+348 NLIKFDYG
-359 VEITNY
+359 VTITGY
-365 SEDALRLTKTF
+365 REVGGLFGISAME
-376 VRYTSIT
+376 

-388 GAEITIQ
+388 GAVITIT
-395 SPEGLFTYQLGD
+395 SPGSRYLYQLGNEQAQD
-407 GEIMNLA
+407 YAALKTEIGATQTNVQVNFA
-414 EFRDVLGI
+414 PADY
-422 VDQPDAMNPNGP
+422 
-434 TTTIVPDDFGYK
+434 YK
-446 VPLPPIDGN
+446 IPFPPIDGN
-455 HLPVFGQGAYF
+455 YLPVFEQDAYF
-466 ASIDLGDMAGDAV
+466 ANIDLADEAGDAV
-479 IMLTATD
+479 ITLVATD
-486 ADVVAGEQTL
+486 VDVDAGEQTL
-496 SYHITAGNSGGLFR
+496 TYHITDGNSGGLFE
-510 IAESTGAITLA
+510 IADETTGAISLV
-521 RAPDAILDAQGY
+521 RAPNAGDAQGY

-551 TLTIA
+551 TLTVGFETLA
-556 GFNNVTEDADVQY
+556 GSVTEDTDIQY
-569 AYPEERGV
+569 AFVEKRGV
-577 AHSITTSQQAE
+577 VDRIVTLQHEYLADADAQSTSIESIFDVLSVEIITTDGTATSVTTETNDDGDVIKITAQGKYGVLEYVLAE
-588 VALLTTADD
+588 QYEIENGGVTTTEWATTNRWTYNVDTDDPDTLAEEGKGLREEFMFKITPTGGVAEIITVPVTVNAPQMRYLEATGKMDISDSTITEINILTTSGDAFSVRDTGSHLLADTSWGVLEFD
-597 ADSDAASVTEITQD
+597 KT
-611 RVDENGNTVTE
+611 
-622 TIAYRATGTYGVFEY
+622 TGDWRYI
-637 YLFGKGW
+637 
-644 KYTVNNDAAETIA
+644 VNNDDSGLQGL
-657 KAGTRISED
+657 KDGPLS
-666 FVFEIS
+666 V
-672 PAGGAT
+672 GAT
-678 YKTTITANVAS
+678 PADP
-689 NSSYVEEEGSLDVSD
+689 E
-704 TTITGITILT
+704 
-714 NRITTDDGRTL
+714 TL
-725 SLMVDPDGNVFAVDG
+725 
-740 IGRHYAVDADGKVA
+740 
-754 TAISL
+754 
-759 GEDISDKEPLNG
+759 
-771 DASSVRTDG
+771 
-780 DIVTASTSWGNL
+780 
-792 EFNTNTGAWVY
+792 
-803 TLNNNDPDFQ
+803 
-813 AMKASDTPLTETFV
+813 V
-827 VEITKTGGT
+827 VELTKSGGT
-836 KATENIVININGADE
+836 KETREIQITINGKDE
-851 DIYFVDADGNEVDTL
+851 DIYFVDADGNEVDA
-866 PGSAEITTTHFFFPD
+866 PPSSAEITTAYFSVPD
-881 PATIS
+881 PASIS
-886 GTILQPLG
+886 GT
-894 QTVTENAINAN
+894 VNASTSAGDTATINTN
-905 VVYGVLTFNAEANFW
+905 GIYGTLVYDSAIHVW
-920 EYTLNHEHAAVKALA
+920 DYTLNHEHAAIKALA
-935 IGGTL
+935 VGATL
-940 TDTIAFDTTPSSGG
+940 TDTITLAVTRNGV
-954 ATTTETIE
+954 TTTETVTIT
-962 IKIALGHQGIYFADE
+962 IGLARQGIYFADE
-977 NGDVITLARGK
+977 NGDVITLPRGK

-993 DGFSDQYVTTS
+993 DGFEDIYTTTS

-1017 AVTSPGGLILGDVL
+1017 AVTSPNGLILGDVL

-1042 ARVAFADG
+1042 AQVAFADS

-1055 KNIFYISGDGTLAIN
+1055 KNIFYISGDGTLTIN
-1070 PIGTDAEVE
+1070 PIGTDAEVKT
-1079 ALLAGLGD
+1079 LLAGLGD

-1111 DVVNGN
+1111 DVINGN
-1117 SNVLASIPE
+1117 SNILATIPE

-1135 RLRSFTEQGF
+1135 RVKSFTEKGF
-1145 FNPNEA
+1145 FYPDEA
-1151 GEATLTY
+1151 GTATLTY
-1158 SITAGNAGGVF
+1158 DITSGNTGGVF
-1169 AIGDD
+1169 AIDD
-1174 GVITLAPSATL
+1174 NGVITLAPTATL

-1196 ITATYDPDGNSATT
+1196 ITATYDPDGNAATT
-1210 NDIETHSFDVVINVG
+1210 DDTETHSFDVVINVG

-1241 QTDFTSGNIPENTK
+1241 QSDFSGGNIPENTES
-1255 IGTHLATITA
+1255 GTHLATITA

-1274 NYAITGGNDDDI
+1274 NYAITGGNTNDI
-1286 FAISP
+1286 FAINP
-1291 ISGRLT
+1291 HGRLT

-1302 DFEDSSIDNSYSLT
+1302 DYEDTTSYSLT
-1316 ITAYDGDATDADT
+1316 VTAYDGDATDADT

-1334 TVTITITN
+1334 TITISVGN
-1342 VAPEFGDNAVAW
+1342 IAPEFGDNPVTW
-1354 ASGFANGNVA
+1354 ASGFADGNVA
-1364 ENTDTTNPV
+1364 EDTYTNAPV

-1379 AEPQGNTNPLTYS
+1379 AEAQGNTNPLTYT
-1392 IIGGNDDGIFS
+1392 ILDGNEDGIFS

-1414 PLDAETTA
+1414 SLDAETIGRYF
-1422 SHTLTI
+1422 LTI
-1428 QVSDGTTTPDTTT
+1428 QVSDGTATPDTTT

-1455 APTISWAADF
+1455 APTISWLSDF
-1465 AGGNVAENTRPDTPL
+1465 TNGNVAENTESNTPL

-1486 DADARPTLSYSISG
+1486 DADARADLQYNISG
-1500 AGSNL
+1500 TGSDL
-1505 FNIDNNGNLI
+1505 FDIDDAGNLT
-1515 LKGRLDFETTE
+1515 LKGRLNFESTT
-1526 TYTLMITASDG
+1526 TSYDLTITATDG
-1537 TNISTAT
+1537 TNTSPPT
-1544 AITITVTDSDPDLN
+1544 AITITVTDVAPEFGLN
-1558 SMTWESGFENGA
+1558 VVMW
-1570 VSENTAAGTAIASF
+1570 AAGFRDGVVAEDTYIRTPVTLGTIAADPQGNTNPLTYTIIGGNVDDTFSLTPAGALSL
-1584 DVTHSKPGIFFRVND
+1584 VKPL
-1599 DAFAVDSDGKL
+1599 DAETIGKYF
-1610 RLTRKLDY
+1610 LTI
-1618 ETTTQHNL
+1618 Q
-1626 RVIVSDGTSSDFMDV
+1626 VSDGTTTPDTTIIA
-1641 VVTVQ
+1641 VTV
-1646 DAEIEFNAP
+1646 
-1655 AWETDFANGVIAED
+1655 
-1669 TTTGTKLATISAK
+1669 
-1682 REDDTTNNLGYSIVA
+1682 DDV
-1697 GNDGNIFT
+1697 
-1705 IDNNGVLTLANA
+1705 
-1717 LDYDDASTYSLTI
+1717 DDVDDVN
-1730 RITDTTNTAHTA
+1730 RHEPTA
-1742 DVAVDIEVVNVNK
+1742 
-1755 DAPTDPTITWE
+1755 PTITWA

-1776 DTAIGTTLASV
+1776 GTAIGTLLASA
-1787 SSTDGDDDETVTYS
+1787 SSSDGDGDETVTYS
-1801 ITAGNTGD
+1801 ISGTGSNL
-1809 VFFID
+1809 FAID
-1814 EDTGDI
+1814 PKTGAI
-1820 SLAGALDYE
+1820 TLAGALDYE
-1829 TDTSYTLTIT
+1829 TTRSYSLTVT
-1839 ASDGTKTATTDIT
+1839 ASDGTNPATTDIT
-1852 ITVTDVDPELVWAK
+1852 ITVGDIDLELVWAK

-1931 YTLTIQTTNTATNTV
+1931 YTLTITATNTATNTV

-1976 NNDPIVNTANVGANV
+1976 NNNPIVNTANVGANV

-2030 FFGDAGTRAYT
+2030 FFGDTGTHAYT

-2217 QIFGAFT
+2217 QIFGAFR

-2230 LLIREDLNYK
+2230 LFIREDLNYK

-2255 TSETITVVPPIIV
+2255 TSETIAVVPPIIV

-2279 TPVRWTM
+2279 TPVRWT
-2286 TDLSEATPIGTVF
+2286 TTELSEATPIGTVF

-2305 DPDSRINYSFVHNG
+2305 DPDSRINYSFVQNG
-2319 KAVSSVGPFTIGR
+2319 KAISSVGPFTIDR
-2332 KDGMIKLTEYLDYD
+2332 RDGTIKLSEYLDYD
-2346 TASSY
+2346 TANSY

-2368 QTITITDSGS
+2368 QTITVSRVQVNEGTANAYYID

-2386 TATNTVIGTIAPDN
+2386 TATGTVIGTVAPDDPDPDPDN
-2400 PNPAQTYRFV
+2400 PNPDPDDPNPDQTYRFV

-2419 TVNANNGDI
+2419 TIAAVDDDGAGVKKGDI
-2428 IFTGAVL
+2428 IFSGAEL
-2435 NYETTPAHAL
+2435 NYETASAHAL
-2445 QVEVVENNS
+2445 RVEVVENNA
-2454 VTTTINVSIRVV
+2454 VTATLNVSIRVV
-2466 DVNEAPTFSPAP
+2466 DVNEAPMFTNASP
-2478 VLLSG
+2478 VYS
-2483 GGATSSID
+2483 
-2491 VNENADIGT
+2491 VNEAAPIGA
-2500 LLGRAVALDP
+2500 LVGQAVALDP

-2535 LGGKI
+2535 VGGKI
-2540 SVSSDLNYES
+2540 TVSGDLNYES
-2550 TDSYSLTIRARD
+2550 TTSHSLTIRARD

-2573 TITIN
+2573 TATIN
-2578 VNDADTEIVWGRG
+2578 VIDADTEIVWGRG

-2601 ATNTQLA
+2601 ATSTQLA
-2608 TITHDTPG
+2608 TINHDTTA
-2616 TRTYE
+2616 TREYVFVVGATT
-2621 FGNGAQT
+2621 AQT
-2628 DGAFTIDANT
+2628 DGAFTINENT

-2645 ALDYETAASH
+2645 ALDYETTTSH
-2655 ALTIRITDT
+2655 ALKIRITDT
-2664 IAGTPPEVIPI
+2664 TASTSEDIPI
-2675 TINVLNEIETTWE
+2675 SINVLNEIETTWE

-2752 TNLALEG
+2752 ANLALEG

-2814 TERDESPAYEISAMP
+2814 TERDETPAYEISAMP

-2850 RIIGDGYGGFDDEEN
+2850 RIIGDGYGGFDDEKN

-2896 EASDGSLTDTTDV
+2896 EASDGTLTDTTDV

-3044 SFIAG
+3044 SFVAG

-3090 VLGDVIGRVRAD
+3090 VLGEVIGRVRAD

-3129 DTNNGNP
+3129 DTNNGTP

-3163 TTHNLVVEI
+3163 TTHNLEVEI
-3172 SLEDSSNQLIPKRT
+3172 SLEDSNNQLIPKRT
-3186 LDVTIDI
+3186 LDVTINI

-3204 STYDFGTVLQNAPL
+3204 STYDFGTVLENAPL
-3218 ELSIGSVEANDID
+3218 ELSIGSVKATDID

-3247 FFEINPMTGEITVKS
+3247 LFEINPMTGEITVKS

-3276 SLIIRA
+3276 SLIVSA
-3282 TDKAGLFSTATV
+3282 TDGNIFSTGALFSTATV
-3294 TIEVEEYITSKPV
+3294 KIEVIEYTASTPV
-3307 LSVTGATPNIAE
+3307 LSVTSTTPNIAE

-3330 SGITISVTGGDPNR
+3330 SGITIGVTGGDPNR
-3344 NDFIVTGDAEDR
+3344 NFFTVTGDDR
-3356 FDVVEVDGVWTLQLK
+3356 FQVVEVDDDVWKLQLK
-3371 SGEVLD
+3371 PGAVLD
-3377 YADANADGTP
+3377 YADANADGIP
-3387 DTDPTITLT
+3387 DSTPTITLT

-3410 VSNTET
+3410 VSATKQV
-3416 LTVTVLDRPAL
+3416 TVTVLDRPDL
-3427 ALATASPKGGSLD
+3427 ELD
-3440 ISANGATTPES
+3440 VVNVAVDGEGNANHAFGEIFT
-3451 LGVTFDVTDADTTL
+3451 VTDANNL
-3465 ASANVEFDVSVVSS
+3465 ANPHFAISVVSGTAL
-3479 DSFSN
+3479 DK
-3484 AGFSDEDF
+3484 DDF
-3492 AVNEVGGAYTLQY
+3492 AVKTESGEWVLHY
-3505 VGAPRITNYDDL
+3505 VGEQIAEAD
-3517 TNLAN
+3517 
-3522 FLNPIIDLDVT
+3522 FLDPIMRLDVT
-3533 VSTDGVASTDTIRVQ
+3533 VSSDAQNAPILETARVRL
-3548 VNLHDGTYLDFRQ
+3548 NLHDGSYLDFQ
-3561 YEGKSA
+3561 DNEGNPA
-3567 VFKVNQADD
+3567 VYKVNQADD
-3576 VSIEPVDLDDIST
+3576 MRIEPVDLEDLSL
-3589 LVGSNIIYLNEHY
+3589 LVGSNTIHLNDQY
-3602 DGRAVG
+3602 DGRTLD
-3608 LSKGRDIYVIENNI
+3608 LSYGRDIYFIKNDI
-3622 NTDNTI
+3622 NTGVDITIHDIAVESADSRVDIIRLGDN
-3628 NIRDVSVDPQDIQS
+3628 VKFASVAAGVGD
-3642 SIMRFDSNIQ
+3642 F
-3652 FKSVTGLVGFEGVA
+3652 GGGFELESYTLTFDVENDAGVKQ
-3666 IGYELTLDTD
+3666 GEVKLHLDTLDLTY
-3676 GDKATTD
+3676 G
-3683 DEVILNVR
+3683 
-3691 SLDPNTGHHFQN
+3691 GYQFQQ
-3703 GEFGEIQDFES
+3703 GEFGEVLDFEDYAGES
-3714 FTGTLIAD
+3714 
-3722 IPIPEII
+3722 IPTPPEII

>member
-1 MTTTFSITRTEDSA
+1 MTTFSITRTEDST

-21 VPDSALGADITVR
+21 VPDGVLGADITIR

-42 LPVALT
+42 LPIT
-48 APLTGTQAFTS
+48 APDDALAS
-59 GATAGIA
+59 GMVSFSMGDDSTTAKEVPSA
-66 ISPTITPTNTHG
+66 STPTPTNTHG

-87 YKVVGVADDA
+87 YDNSNDD
-97 DNRPQNDEADEL
+97 L

-120 SALLGDGGSDTNISG
+120 SALLGDGGFDANFVG

-141 VGLGATD
+141 VGLGTTS
-148 NLVANGAVNGD
+148 NIVANAAVNAD
-159 TYIVTR
+159 TYIITR
-165 FQYGNVTIEDT
+165 FQYGDVTVSDT
-176 GALVTNLIKFDY
+176 GNNEINLVKFDY
-188 GVEITDYS
+188 DVEIIDYS
-196 EDALRL
+196 EDAFRRSID
-202 TKTFVRYTSITLTL
+202 FVRYQEITLTL
-216 STGAEVKVQSPQG
+216 STGAEVTIESPEG

-260 PDTGPT
+260 PDRGPT
-266 TTIVPDDFGYE
+266 TTIVPDDLSYTI
-277 VTSFTGFNSLTDLSS
+277 TSFTPFDPLVDLSS
-292 PREEVNAT
+292 PRAEASAT
-300 NNLSGLANEDAI
+300 STLGGAENEDII
-312 SAASDS
+312 SAASDY
-318 ILTLNGATN
+318 ILTLNAAVN
-327 GDTYIITR
+327 ADTYIITR
-335 FQYGNVTIEDTGA
+335 FQYGDVTVSDTGNNEIN
-348 LVTNLIKFDYD
+348 LVKLDYD
-359 VEITNY
+359 VEITDY
-365 SEDALRLTKTF
+365 SEDAFRRSIDF
-376 VRYTSIT
+376 VRYQEIT

-388 GAEITIQ
+388 GAEVTIE

-407 GEIMNLA
+407 GAIMNLA
-414 EFRDVLGI
+414 EFRQEIGI
-422 VDQPDAMNPNGP
+422 IDQPHDTNPDRGP

-446 VPLPPIDGN
+446 VPFPPIDGN

-486 ADVVAGEQTL
+486 VDVTAGEQTL
-496 SYHITAGNSGGLFR
+496 SYHITAGNSGGLFE
-510 IAESTGAITLA
+510 ITESTGAITLA

-540 DSNDPAGVDTA
+540 DSNDPAGVDRA

-577 AHSITTSQQAE
+577 AHSITTSQQTE

-597 ADSDAASVTEITQD
+597 ATSDAASVTEITQD
-611 RVDENGNTVTE
+611 RVDENGNAVTE
-622 TIAYRATGTYGVFEY
+622 TIGYRATGTYGVFEY

-644 KYTVNNDAAETIA
+644 KYTVNHDAAETIA
-657 KAGTRISED
+657 KAGARISED

-689 NSSYVEEEGSLDVSD
+689 NLSYVEEEGSLDVSD

-780 DIVTASTSWGNL
+780 DIVTASTSWGDL
-792 EFNTNTGAWVY
+792 EFNTKTGAWSY

-813 AMKASDTPLTETFV
+813 AMKASDKPLTETFV

-962 IKIALGHQGIYFADE
+962 IKIALDHQGIYFADE

-1017 AVTSPGGLILGDVL
+1017 AVTSPNGLVLGNIL

-1042 ARVAFADG
+1042 AQVAFAD
-1050 VSVDL
+1050 SVPLDSPL
-1055 KNIFYISGDGTLAIN
+1055 RDIFYISSDGTLAIN

-1079 ALLAGLGD
+1079 ALLAGLGN

-1117 SNVLASIPE
+1117 SNVLATIPE

-1135 RLRSFTEQGF
+1135 RLKSFTEKGF

-1158 SITAGNAGGVF
+1158 SITAGNTGGVF

-1174 GVITLAPSATL
+1174 GVITLAPTATL

-1196 ITATYDPDGNSATT
+1196 ITATYDPDGNAATT
-1210 NDIETHSFDVVINVG
+1210 DDIETHSFDVVINVG

-1265 TDADITKSL
+1265 SDADITKSL

-1329 KSSTT
+1329 NSSTT
-1334 TVTITITN
+1334 TVSISVGN

-1364 ENTDTTNPV
+1364 ENTATGIK
-1373 TLGTVA
+1373 LGEMVVDR
-1379 AEPQGNTNPLTYS
+1379 QGNTNPLTYT
-1392 IIGGNDDGIFS
+1392 ILDGNGDGIFS

-1414 PLDAETTA
+1414 PLDAETTGEYL
-1422 SHTLTI
+1422 LTI
-1428 QVSDGTTTPDTTT
+1428 QVSDGTATPDTTT
-1441 IAITVGDVNEHTPA
+1441 IAITVGDVNEHPPA

-1465 AGGNVAENTRPDTPL
+1465 TDGNVAENTRPDTPL

-1500 AGSNL
+1500 TGNDL
-1505 FNIDNNGNLI
+1505 FDIDSNGNLI
-1515 LKGRLDFETTE
+1515 LKGKLDFETTPS
-1526 TYTLMITASDG
+1526 YSLMITASDG
-1537 TNISTAT
+1537 TNTSPAT
-1544 AITITVTDSDPDLN
+1544 SITITVTDSDPDFN
-1558 SMTWESGFENGA
+1558 SMTWESDFENGA

-1618 ETTTQHNL
+1618 ETTSQHNL

-1697 GNDGNIFT
+1697 GNDGNIFG

-1755 DAPTDPTITWE
+1755 DAPTDPAITWE

-1820 SLAGALDYE
+1820 SLVGALDYE

-1839 ASDGTKTATTDIT
+1839 ASDGTKSATTDIT
-1852 ITVTDVDPELVWAK
+1852 ITVGDIDPELVWAK
-1866 GFADGIV
+1866 GFADGII

-1931 YTLTIQTTNTATNTV
+1931 YTLTITATNTATNTV

-2030 FFGDAGTRAYT
+2030 FFGDAGTHAYT

-2105 RLSYYFVENGTA
+2105 RLGYYFVENGTA

-2138 LNYEA
+2138 LNYET

-2217 QIFGAFT
+2217 QIFGAFR

-2230 LLIREDLNYK
+2230 LHIREDLNYK

-2255 TSETITVVPPIIV
+2255 TSETIAIAPPIIV

-2286 TDLSEATPIGTVF
+2286 TELSEATPIGTVF

-2305 DPDSRINYSFVHNG
+2305 DPDSRINYSFVQNG
-2319 KAVSSVGPFTIGR
+2319 KATSSVGPFTIDR
-2332 KDGMIKLTEYLDYD
+2332 RDGTIKLTEYLDYD
-2346 TASSY
+2346 TANSY
-2351 ALTIRVTDGVN
+2351 DLTIRVTDGVN

-2368 QTITITDSGS
+2368 QTITVTDFDS

-2410 GGALVDGPF
+2410 GGALVNGPF

-2428 IFTGAVL
+2428 IFSGAEL
-2435 NYETTPAHAL
+2435 NYETASAHAL
-2445 QVEVVENNS
+2445 RVEVVENNA
-2454 VTTTINVSIRVV
+2454 VTATLNVSIRVV
-2466 DVNEAPTFSPAP
+2466 DVNEAPMFTNASP
-2478 VLLSG
+2478 VYS
-2483 GGATSSID
+2483 
-2491 VNENADIGT
+2491 VNEAAPIGA
-2500 LLGRAVALDP
+2500 LVGQAVALDP

-2535 LGGKI
+2535 VGGKI
-2540 SVSSDLNYES
+2540 TVSGDLNYES
-2550 TDSYSLTIRARD
+2550 TTSHSLTIRARD

-2573 TITIN
+2573 TVTIN
-2578 VNDADTEIVWGRG
+2578 VIDADTEIVWGRG

-2601 ATNTQLA
+2601 ATSTQLA
-2608 TITHDTPG
+2608 TINHDTPA

-2638 GTITLTG
+2638 GTITLTD
-2645 ALDYETAASH
+2645 ALDYETTTSH

-2664 IAGTPPEVIPI
+2664 TAGTPPEIIPI
-2675 TINVLNEIETTWE
+2675 SINVLNEIETTWE

-2752 TNLALEG
+2752 ANLALEG

-2781 FSTTQVTI
+2781 ISTTQVTI

-2844 NDALTY
+2844 NDVLTY
-2850 RIIGDGYGGFDDEEN
+2850 RIIGDGYGGFDSEKN
-2865 PREKLFTIQNGNEIA
+2865 PREKLFTIQNSNEIA
-2880 LTGALP
+2880 
-2886 IFPNIYRLTI
+2886 
-2896 EASDGSLTDTTDV
+2896 
-2909 VIRIGSNDGAPV
+2909 
-2921 FGASPVSWQQD
+2921 
-2932 FANGISENVGAGTVV
+2932 
-2947 ALLNGVTD
+2947 
-2955 KESGD
+2955 
-2960 FVRFYFIDEDGA
+2960 
-2972 HTPRLGAFDIV
+2972 
-2983 LLGRDE
+2983 
-2989 NGETVD
+2989 
-2995 NIAKYLKAN
+2995 
-3004 PNSPVSIN
+3004 
-3012 YAIRLNERVDY
+3012 
-3023 ETASILSDGTRGYKL
+3023 
-3038 KIGASD
+3038 
-3044 SFIAG
+3044 
-3049 TGNIAEATDI
+3049 
-3059 IEVRVHDID
+3059 
-3068 DYVTWET
+3068 
-3075 GRGYANGNVEEKNSG
+3075 
-3090 VLGDVIGRVRAD
+3090 
-3102 VDGDNDNL
+3102 
-3110 RFYFLENNV
+3110 
-3119 RTSKIEYRGE
+3119 
-3129 DTNNGNP
+3129 
-3136 TIGEIVIDDRTGEI
+3136 
-3150 MFRNIN
+3150 
-3156 PDFENGP
+3156 
-3163 TTHNLVVEI
+3163 
-3172 SLEDSSNQLIPKRT
+3172 
-3186 LDVTIDI
+3186 
-3193 VDVNERPAFTQ
+3193 
-3204 STYDFGTVLQNAPL
+3204 
-3218 ELSIGSVEANDID
+3218 
-3231 AGDEIT
+3231 
-3237 YSIFSGNNDD
+3237 
-3247 FFEINPMTGEITVKS
+3247 
-3262 MLDYDATTASNNSH
+3262 
-3276 SLIIRA
+3276 
-3282 TDKAGLFSTATV
+3282 
-3294 TIEVEEYITSKPV
+3294 
-3307 LSVTGATPNIAE
+3307 
-3319 QETASTDAVSA
+3319 
-3330 SGITISVTGGDPNR
+3330 
-3344 NDFIVTGDAEDR
+3344 
-3356 FDVVEVDGVWTLQLK
+3356 
-3371 SGEVLD
+3371 
-3377 YADANADGTP
+3377 
-3387 DTDPTITLT
+3387 
-3396 LQVDD
+3396 
-3401 GSVPGGTGR
+3401 
-3410 VSNTET
+3410 
-3416 LTVTVLDRPAL
+3416 
-3427 ALATASPKGGSLD
+3427 
-3440 ISANGATTPES
+3440 
-3451 LGVTFDVTDADTTL
+3451 
-3465 ASANVEFDVSVVSS
+3465 
-3479 DSFSN
+3479 
-3484 AGFSDEDF
+3484 
-3492 AVNEVGGAYTLQY
+3492 
-3505 VGAPRITNYDDL
+3505 
-3517 TNLAN
+3517 
-3522 FLNPIIDLDVT
+3522 
-3533 VSTDGVASTDTIRVQ
+3533 
-3548 VNLHDGTYLDFRQ
+3548 
-3561 YEGKSA
+3561 
-3567 VFKVNQADD
+3567 
-3576 VSIEPVDLDDIST
+3576 
-3589 LVGSNIIYLNEHY
+3589 
-3602 DGRAVG
+3602 
-3608 LSKGRDIYVIENNI
+3608 
-3622 NTDNTI
+3622 
-3628 NIRDVSVDPQDIQS
+3628 
-3642 SIMRFDSNIQ
+3642 
-3652 FKSVTGLVGFEGVA
+3652 
-3666 IGYELTLDTD
+3666 
-3676 GDKATTD
+3676 
-3683 DEVILNVR
+3683 
-3691 SLDPNTGHHFQN
+3691 
-3703 GEFGEIQDFES
+3703 
-3714 FTGTLIAD
+3714 
-3722 IPIPEII
+3722 

>member
-1 MTTTFSITRTEDSA
+1 MTTFRIDQDGTIYDFTINLDMAFGVETA
-15 SYGFSI
+15 I
-21 VPDSALGADITVR
+21 R
-34 WEIVPIGE
+34 WEIVPIGA
-42 LPVALT
+42 LPVALPT
-48 APLTGTQAFTS
+48 PLTGTATFSANQMSMDIDA
-59 GATAGIA
+59 GAEPARNHKF
-66 ISPTITPTNTHG
+66 S
-78 FPRDFEIRL
+78 RDFEIRL
-87 YKVVGVADDA
+87 YMGADTTPTFTEAASLDA
-97 DNRPQNDEADEL
+97 GTGIADEGL
-109 LLTEAVRLGGN
+109 SLFGN
-120 SALLGDGGSDTNISG
+120 G
-135 AQDKNI
+135 DKNI
-141 VGLGATD
+141 VGLGFSDTVDTAS
-148 NLVANGAVNGD
+148 GAIGD
-159 TYIVTR
+159 DTHIVTR
-165 FQYGNVTIEDT
+165 FQYGNARVRDVVGDQNIVMFDYDVTIT
-176 GALVTNLIKFDY
+176 GYNELSNFLGVTD
-188 GVEITDYS
+188 VE
-196 EDALRL
+196 
-202 TKTFVRYTSITLTL
+202 LTL
-216 STGAEVKVQSPQG
+216 STGAVITVSSPTNAKYR
-229 LFTYQ
+229 FQ
-234 LGDGAIMNLAEF
+234 LGDGELLTYDDFKA
-246 RQEIGIIDQPHAIN
+246 EIGASGSNTLSAPYRVGDFIDVEDI
-260 PDTGPT
+260 DVT
-266 TTIVPDDFGYE
+266 TPSTNDIGLFG
-277 VTSFTGFNSLTDLSS
+277 G
-292 PREEVNAT
+292 
-300 NNLSGLANEDAI
+300 GDADVF
-312 SAASDS
+312 SAATDS
-318 ILTLNGATN
+318 VIETISGGFEDDILV
-327 GDTYIITR
+327 ITR
-335 FQYGNVTIEDTGA
+335 FQHGNARVRDVVGDQNI
-348 LVTNLIKFDYD
+348 VKFDYGVTITGYNEISNFLGVTD
-359 VEITNY
+359 VE
-365 SEDALRLTKTF
+365 
-376 VRYTSIT
+376 

-388 GAEITIQ
+388 GAVITVS
-395 SPEGLFTYQLGD
+395 SPTNAKYRFQLGD
-407 GEIMNLA
+407 GEL
-414 EFRDVLGI
+414 L
-422 VDQPDAMNPNGP
+422 
-434 TTTIVPDDFGYK
+434 TYDDFKTEIGASGDNTLAGDYK
-446 VPLPPIDGN
+446 IPFPPIDGN
-455 HLPVFGQGAYF
+455 YLPVFERDAYF
-466 ASIDLGDMAGDAV
+466 ANIDLADEAGDAV
-479 IMLTATD
+479 ITLVATD

-496 SYHITAGNSGGLFR
+496 SYHITDGNSGGLFE
-510 IAESTGAITLA
+510 IAETTGAISLV
-521 RAPDAILDAQGY
+521 RAPNAGDAQGY

-551 TLTIA
+551 TLTVGFETLA
-556 GFNNVTEDADVQY
+556 GSVTEDTDIQY
-569 AYPEERGV
+569 AFAEKRGV
-577 AHSITTSQQAE
+577 VDRIVTLQHESRADADAQSASIDSIFDILSVEIITTDGTATSVTTETNNNGDVIKITAQGKYGVLEYVLAE
-588 VALLTTADD
+588 QYEIENGGVTTTEWATTNRWTYNVDTDD
-597 ADSDAASVTEITQD
+597 ADTLAEEGKGLREEFMFKITPTGGVAEIITVPVTVNAPQMRYLE
-611 RVDENGNTVTE
+611 
-622 TIAYRATGTYGVFEY
+622 ATGKMDISDSTITDINILTTSGDAFSVRDTGSHLLADTSWGVLEFDKTTGDWRY
-637 YLFGKGW
+637 I
-644 KYTVNNDAAETIA
+644 VNNDDSGLQGLKDGPLSVGATPADPETI
-657 KAGTRISED
+657 
-666 FVFEIS
+666 
-672 PAGGAT
+672 
-678 YKTTITANVAS
+678 
-689 NSSYVEEEGSLDVSD
+689 
-704 TTITGITILT
+704 
-714 NRITTDDGRTL
+714 
-725 SLMVDPDGNVFAVDG
+725 
-740 IGRHYAVDADGKVA
+740 
-754 TAISL
+754 
-759 GEDISDKEPLNG
+759 
-771 DASSVRTDG
+771 
-780 DIVTASTSWGNL
+780 
-792 EFNTNTGAWVY
+792 
-803 TLNNNDPDFQ
+803 
-813 AMKASDTPLTETFV
+813 V
-827 VEITKTGGT
+827 VELTKSGGT
-836 KATENIVININGADE
+836 KETREIQITINGKDE
-851 DIYFVDADGNEVDTL
+851 DIYFVDADGNEVDT
-866 PGSAEITTTHFFFPD
+866 PPSSAEITTAFFSVPD
-881 PATIS
+881 PASIS
-886 GTILQPLG
+886 GT
-894 QTVTENAINAN
+894 VNASTSAGDTATINTN
-905 VVYGVLTFNAEANFW
+905 GIYGTLVYDSAIHVW
-920 EYTLNHEHAAVKALA
+920 DYTLNHEHAAIKALA
-935 IGGTL
+935 VGGTL
-940 TDTIAFDTTPSSGG
+940 TDTITLAVTRNG
-954 ATTTETIE
+954 ATTTETVTIT
-962 IKIALGHQGIYFADE
+962 IGLARQGIYFADE

-993 DGFSDQYVTTS
+993 DGFEDIYTTTS

-1017 AVTSPGGLILGDVL
+1017 AVTSPNGLILGDVL

-1042 ARVAFADG
+1042 VRIAFADG
-1050 VSVDL
+1050 VSADL

-1070 PIGTDAEVE
+1070 PIGTDAEVK

-1117 SNVLASIPE
+1117 SNVLATIPE
-1126 NAVGGTEVG
+1126 NASVGDEVG
-1135 RLRSFTEQGF
+1135 RVKSFTEKGF
-1145 FNPNEA
+1145 FYPDEA
-1151 GEATLTY
+1151 GTATLTY
-1158 SITAGNAGGVF
+1158 DITSGNAGGVF
-1169 AIGDD
+1169 AIDD
-1174 GVITLAPSATL
+1174 NGVITLAPTATL

-1196 ITATYDPDGNSATT
+1196 ITATYDPDGNAATT

-1241 QTDFTSGNIPENTK
+1241 QSDFSGGNIPENTES
-1255 IGTHLATITA
+1255 GTHLATVTA

-1274 NYAITGGNDDDI
+1274 NYAITGGNTNDI
-1286 FAISP
+1286 FAINP
-1291 ISGRLT
+1291 HGRLT

-1302 DFEDSSIDNSYSLT
+1302 DYEDTTSYSLT
-1316 ITAYDGDATDADT
+1316 VTAYDGDATDADT

-1334 TVTITITN
+1334 TVTISVGNI
-1342 VAPEFGDNAVAW
+1342 APEFGANPVAW
-1354 ASGFANGNVA
+1354 ASGFANGIVA

-1373 TLGTVA
+1373 TLGTIA

-1414 PLDAETTA
+1414 PLDAETTGEYLLTIQVSDGTA
-1422 SHTLTI
+1422 IPDTTTITVTVGDVNEHPPAAPTISWLSDFTNGNVAENTESNTPLATVTAIDADARADLQYNISGTGSDLFDIDDAGNLTLKGRLNFESTTTSYDLTITATDGTNTSPPTAITITVTDVAPEFGLNVVMWAAGFRDGVVAEDTYIRTPVTLGTIAADPQGNTNPLTYTIIGGNVDDTFSLTPAGALSLVKPLDAETIGKYFLTI
-1428 QVSDGTTTPDTTT
+1428 QVSDGTTTPDTTI
-1441 IAITVGDVNEHTPA
+1441 IAVTVDDVDDVNRHE
-1455 APTISWAADF
+1455 PTA
-1465 AGGNVAENTRPDTPL
+1465 
-1480 ATVTAT
+1480 
-1486 DADARPTLSYSISG
+1486 
-1500 AGSNL
+1500 
-1505 FNIDNNGNLI
+1505 
-1515 LKGRLDFETTE
+1515 
-1526 TYTLMITASDG
+1526 
-1537 TNISTAT
+1537 
-1544 AITITVTDSDPDLN
+1544 
-1558 SMTWESGFENGA
+1558 
-1570 VSENTAAGTAIASF
+1570 
-1584 DVTHSKPGIFFRVND
+1584 
-1599 DAFAVDSDGKL
+1599 
-1610 RLTRKLDY
+1610 
-1618 ETTTQHNL
+1618 
-1626 RVIVSDGTSSDFMDV
+1626 
-1641 VVTVQ
+1641 
-1646 DAEIEFNAP
+1646 
-1655 AWETDFANGVIAED
+1655 
-1669 TTTGTKLATISAK
+1669 
-1682 REDDTTNNLGYSIVA
+1682 
-1697 GNDGNIFT
+1697 
-1705 IDNNGVLTLANA
+1705 
-1717 LDYDDASTYSLTI
+1717 
-1730 RITDTTNTAHTA
+1730 
-1742 DVAVDIEVVNVNK
+1742 
-1755 DAPTDPTITWE
+1755 PTITWA

-1776 DTAIGTTLASV
+1776 STAIGTLLAAA
-1787 SSTDGDDDETVTYS
+1787 SSTDGDGDETVTYS
-1801 ITAGNTGD
+1801 ISGTGSNL
-1809 VFFID
+1809 FAID
-1814 EDTGDI
+1814 PKTGAI
-1820 SLAGALDYE
+1820 TLAGALDYE
-1829 TDTSYTLTIT
+1829 TTRSYSLTVT
-1839 ASDGTKTATTDIT
+1839 ASDGTNPATTDIT
-1852 ITVTDVDPELVWAK
+1852 ITVTDIDLELVWAK

-1931 YTLTIQTTNTATNTV
+1931 YTLTITATNTATNTV

-2030 FFGDAGTRAYT
+2030 FFGDAGTHAYT

-2138 LNYEA
+2138 LNYET

-2178 ARFADGNVREEQG
+2178 ANFADGNVREEQG

-2217 QIFGAFT
+2217 QIFGAFR

-2255 TSETITVVPPIIV
+2255 TSETIAIAPPIIV

-2286 TDLSEATPIGTVF
+2286 TELSEATPIGTVF

-2305 DPDSRINYSFVHNG
+2305 DPDSRINYSFVQNG
-2319 KAVSSVGPFTIGR
+2319 KATSSVGPFTIDR
-2332 KDGMIKLTEYLDYD
+2332 RDGTIKLSEYLDYD
-2346 TASSY
+2346 TANSY
-2351 ALTIRVTDGVN
+2351 DLTIRVTDGVN

-2368 QTITITDSGS
+2368 QTITVSRVQEGTSQNPYFID

-2386 TATNTVIGTIAPDN
+2386 TATNTVIGTIAPDD
-2400 PNPAQTYRFV
+2400 PNPDQTYRFAN
-2410 GGALVDGPF
+2410 GTTVDGAF
-2419 TVNANNGDI
+2419 TITNTNTGEI
-2428 IFTGAVL
+2428 SFTGAVL
-2435 NYETTPAHAL
+2435 NYEATPAHAL
-2445 QVEVVENNS
+2445 RVEVVENNA
-2454 VTTTINVSIRVV
+2454 VTATLNVSIRVV
-2466 DVNEAPTFSPAP
+2466 DVNEAPMFAS
-2478 VLLSG
+2478 
-2483 GGATSSID
+2483 TSLVYN
-2491 VNENADIGT
+2491 VNETAPIGT
-2500 LLGRAVALDP
+2500 LLRQVVALDS
-2510 EGDKLNYAFVE
+2510 EGDKLNYVFVE

-2535 LGGKI
+2535 VGGKI
-2540 SVSSDLNYES
+2540 TVSGDLNYES
-2550 TDSYSLTIRARD
+2550 ATSHSLTIRARD

-2573 TITIN
+2573 TATIN
-2578 VNDADTEIVWGRG
+2578 VIDADTEIVWGRG

-2601 ATNTQLA
+2601 ATSTQLA
-2608 TITHDTPG
+2608 TINHDTTA

-2621 FGNGAQT
+2621 FVLVDDTTAQT

-2638 GTITLTG
+2638 GTITLTD
-2645 ALDYETAASH
+2645 ALDYESTTSH

-2664 IAGTPPEVIPI
+2664 IAGTPPEIIPI

-2694 AVSEN
+2694 PVSEN
-2699 TAFGTNLAYMTEGRG
+2699 TAVGTNLAYMTEGRG

-2722 GDEEGLFVLDQDVEE
+2722 GDEEGLFVLDQHHEKIKVTDPITREE
-2737 IKDSLGKVIDRILHG
+2737 KEVDGDLLGA
-2752 TNLALEG
+2752 NLALEG

-2775 IKGDGE
+2775 VKGDGE

-2789 NVGDGNDAPKF
+2789 NVGDGNDAPEF

-2814 TERDESPAYEISAMP
+2814 PERDKSPAYEISAMP

-2850 RIIGDGYGGFDDEEN
+2850 RIIGDGYGGFDSEEN

-2896 EASDGSLTDTTDV
+2896 EASDGTLTDTTDV
-2909 VIRIGSNDGAPV
+2909 VIRIGSNGGAPV

-3012 YAIRLNERVDY
+3012 YAIRLNDRVDY
-3023 ETASILSDGTRGYKL
+3023 EAASILSDGTRGYKL

-3049 TGNIAEATDI
+3049 TGNIAKATDI

-3090 VLGDVIGRVRAD
+3090 VIGEVIGRVRAD

-3129 DTNNGNP
+3129 DKTNGEP
-3136 TIGEIVIDDRTGEI
+3136 TKGEIVIDDRTGEI

-3163 TTHNLVVEI
+3163 TTHNLEVEI
-3172 SLEDSSNQLIPKRT
+3172 SVEDSSNQLIPKRT

-3204 STYDFGTVLQNAPL
+3204 STYNLGNVLENAPL
-3218 ELSIGSVEANDID
+3218 ELSIGSVKATDID

-3247 FFEINPMTGEITVKS
+3247 LFEINPMTGEITVKS

-3282 TDKAGLFSTATV
+3282 TDEGDLFSTATV
-3294 TIEVEEYITSKPV
+3294 KIEVIEYTASTPV
-3307 LSVTGATPNIAE
+3307 LSVTSTTPNIAE

-3330 SGITISVTGGDPNR
+3330 SGITIGVRGGDPNR

-3356 FDVVEVDGVWTLQLK
+3356 FDVVEVNGVWTLQLK

-3377 YADANADGTP
+3377 YADANADGIP
-3387 DTDPTITLT
+3387 DSTPTITLT

-3410 VSNTET
+3410 VSATKQV
-3416 LTVTVLDRPAL
+3416 TVTVLDRPDL
-3427 ALATASPKGGSLD
+3427 ELD
-3440 ISANGATTPES
+3440 VVNVAVDGEGNANHAFGEIFS
-3451 LGVTFDVTDADTTL
+3451 VTDA
-3465 ASANVEFDVSVVSS
+3465 
-3479 DSFSN
+3479 
-3484 AGFSDEDF
+3484 
-3492 AVNEVGGAYTLQY
+3492 
-3505 VGAPRITNYDDL
+3505 

-3522 FLNPIIDLDVT
+3522 PDFAISVVSGTALDKDDFAVKTVGGEWVLHYVGEQIAEADFLDPIIRLDVT
-3533 VSTDGVASTDTIRVQ
+3533 VSSDAQNAPILETARVRL
-3548 VNLHDGTYLDFRQ
+3548 NLHDGSYLDFQ
-3561 YEGKSA
+3561 DNEGNPA
-3567 VFKVNQADD
+3567 VYKVNQADD
-3576 VSIEPVDLDDIST
+3576 MRIEPVDLEDLSL
-3589 LVGSNIIYLNEHY
+3589 LVGSNTIHLNDQY
-3602 DGRAVG
+3602 DGRTLD
-3608 LSKGRDIYVIENNI
+3608 LSYGRDIYVIENTI
-3622 NTDNTI
+3622 NTGVDITIHDIAVESADSRVDIIRLGDN
-3628 NIRDVSVDPQDIQS
+3628 VKFASVAAGVGD
-3642 SIMRFDSNIQ
+3642 F
-3652 FKSVTGLVGFEGVA
+3652 GGGFELESYTLTFDVENDAGVKQ
-3666 IGYELTLDTD
+3666 GEVKLHLDTLDLTY
-3676 GDKATTD
+3676 G
-3683 DEVILNVR
+3683 
-3691 SLDPNTGHHFQN
+3691 GYQFQQ
-3703 GEFGEIQDFES
+3703 GEFGEVLDFEDYAGES
-3714 FTGTLIAD
+3714 
-3722 IPIPEII
+3722 IPTPDPGII